1 MSRDALFAQNINL
14 KGKLKIPCPAL
25 MVSLL
30 CFSWYLRE
38 VQNALCWVWW
48 FWTGFWIQLH
58 ALKRHFQLQI
68 LFKSKTRVYWSTKAE
83 FRFFLIDFVPFLMF
97 HIGMCHVDV
106 TIKKPCDFGC
116 VLNLFFQ
123 LIKILSQR
131 KLLHVIQHW
140 TACLIST
147 WLVKHHILFATN
159 KGATFGGN
167 WFRIMPDIVSKLCAS
182 SSEVAVLFKS
192 NLCRRPFLGQLV
204 N

>member
-48 FWTGFWIQLH
+48 LWTGFWIQLH
-58 ALKRHFQLQI
+58 ALKWHFQLQI

-97 HIGMCHVDV
+97 HIGMCYVKV
-106 TIKKPCDFGC
+106 TKKQRDFGC
-116 VLNLFFQ
+116 VLNLFFF
-123 LIKILSQR
+123 S
-131 KLLHVIQHW
+131 
-140 TACLIST
+140 
-147 WLVKHHILFATN
+147 WLKSFLKKSYYT
-159 KGATFGGN
+159 
-167 WFRIMPDIVSKLCAS
+167 S
-182 SSEVAVLFKS
+182 SSTGQHAWSLYGLSNITFYLQPIRVQPLVAIDSESCQTLFQSFVHHHLK
-192 NLCRRPFLGQLV
+192 
-204 N
+204 